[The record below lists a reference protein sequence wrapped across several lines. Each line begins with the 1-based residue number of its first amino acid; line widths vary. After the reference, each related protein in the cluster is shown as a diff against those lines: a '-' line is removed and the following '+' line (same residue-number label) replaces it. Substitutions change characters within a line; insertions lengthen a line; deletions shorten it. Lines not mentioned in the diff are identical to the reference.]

1 MAACR
6 RDRRGGGRGSR
17 RRIAAPIEARAGP
30 RSGNGLLRP
39 MPQRRLHPVE
49 RAIHEPAGVGDRG
62 HQDDQGLRRADP
74 RRRSAEDRRLPR
86 RQLRALAGAM
96 SSGSTRS
103 SAHDEPPAQTG
114 GRGEET
120 EARARDPAREG
131 SRRKQLEYWL
141 GHFAQ
146 FDLLTDLPN
155 RSQFIDRLDGA
166 IARAVRS
173 KALLGVMLLNLDQ
186 FKSVNTTHG
195 LRFGDAV
202 LKRMGERF
210 RECTRT
216 SDSIARL
223 GGDEFS
229 VILEG
234 LESEDGATIA
244 AERMQTALAKPLVI
258 DDRELVVTTTAGIAF
273 HPQHGATVDALL
285 HHADLALSHA
295 KERRRGAWAL
305 YSPELAL
312 VNRREEERR

>member
-1 MAACR
+1 
-6 RDRRGGGRGSR
+6 
-17 RRIAAPIEARAGP
+17 
-30 RSGNGLLRP
+30 
-39 MPQRRLHPVE
+39 
-49 RAIHEPAGVGDRG
+49 
-62 HQDDQGLRRADP
+62 
-74 RRRSAEDRRLPR
+74 
-86 RQLRALAGAM
+86 M

-244 AERMQTALAKPLVI
+244 AQRMQTALAKPLVI

-295 KERRRGAWAL
+295 KERRRGTWAL

-312 VNRREEERR
+312 VSRREEERRSAALERLARLTRREREVLDILVAGNANKMIAYMLGTSTRTIENHRARIMDKMEARSLAELMRIVVDAGGIPKAREG

>member
-1 MAACR
+1 
-6 RDRRGGGRGSR
+6 
-17 RRIAAPIEARAGP
+17 
-30 RSGNGLLRP
+30 
-39 MPQRRLHPVE
+39 
-49 RAIHEPAGVGDRG
+49 
-62 HQDDQGLRRADP
+62 
-74 RRRSAEDRRLPR
+74 
-86 RQLRALAGAM
+86 M

-114 GRGEET
+114 GRGEKA

-155 RSQFIDRLDGA
+155 RSQFIDRLEGA

-312 VNRREEERR
+312 VSRREEERRSAALERLARLTRREREVLDILVAGNANKMIAYMLGTSTRTIENHRARIMDKMEARSLAELMRIVVDAGGIPKAREG